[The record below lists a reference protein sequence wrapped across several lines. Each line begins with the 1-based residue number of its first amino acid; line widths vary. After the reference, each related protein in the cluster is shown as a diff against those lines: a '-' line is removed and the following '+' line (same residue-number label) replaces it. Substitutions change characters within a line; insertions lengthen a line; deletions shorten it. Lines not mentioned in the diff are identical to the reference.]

1 MQKSTAGW
9 NLLIAWKY
17 DRKKWIPISIMKE
30 SNPIE
35 VKEFATAHGIYK
47 EPAFAWWVPD
57 TLRKRDNM
65 IYDDNAWVKQT
76 T

>member
-1 MQKSTAGW
+1 
-9 NLLIAWKY
+9 
-17 DRKKWIPISIMKE
+17 MKE

-35 VKEFATAHGIYK
+35 VEEFATAHGIYK

-65 IYDDNAWVKQT
+65 IYDDNDRVKQT